1 MNLGLGVDI
10 VSVPRIRKALK
21 NKKFKNKIFTP
32 SEITYCQKRKSPEI
46 YYAARF
52 AAKEAVKKALAGK
65 LKKIAW
71 QEIEIAHNTDS
82 SPKINLSPAVKK
94 KLKNPKIL
102 ITLSHTHEL
111 AVAVAYLIKT

>member
-21 NKKFKNKIFTP
+21 NKKFKDKIFT
-32 SEITYCQKRKSPEI
+32 
-46 YYAARF
+46 
-52 AAKEAVKKALAGK
+52 AKEAVKKALAGK
-65 LKKIAW
+65 LKKIDW
-71 QEIEIAHNTDS
+71 KEVEVAHNRDS
-82 SPKINLSPAVKK
+82 SPKINLGSKVKK

-102 ITLSHTHEL
+102 ITLSHTHEF

>member
-10 VSVPRIRKALK
+10 VSVPRIKKALK

-32 SEITYCQKRKSPEI
+32 REISYCQKRKNPEI
-46 YYAARF
+46 YFAARF

-65 LKKIAW
+65 LKKIDW
-71 QEIEIAHNTDS
+71 KEVEVAHNRDS
-82 SPKINLSPAVKK
+82 SPKINLDSKVKK

-102 ITLSHTHEL
+102 ITLSHTHEF

>member
-21 NKKFKNKIFTP
+21 NKKFKDKIFTAK
-32 SEITYCQKRKSPEI
+32 EISYCQSRKSPEI
-46 YYAARF
+46 YFAARF
-52 AAKEAVKKALAGK
+52 AAKEAVIKALAGK
-65 LKKIAW
+65 LRKIDW
-71 QEIEIAHNTDS
+71 KEIEVAHNRDS
-82 SPKINLSPAVKK
+82 SPKINLDSKVKK

-102 ITLSHTHEL
+102 ITLSHTHEF